1 MIVSDWRATPV
12 AQTRDPTPGKNYL
25 GTPFVGAPTVPYL
38 RNGFLRVP
46 TAGLAASFR
55 ERRCNSTQPNT
66 DIIALPFTVV
76 RVVDAF

>member
-1 MIVSDWRATPV
+1 MSDVS
-12 AQTRDPTPGKNYL
+12 QHIGKAPAYGNNRKKL
-25 GTPFVGAPTVPYL
+25 FGNPLGAPTVPYL

-46 TAGLAASFR
+46 MAGRVASFR

-76 RVVDAF
+76 RVVEAF